1 MRNRTTLNCI
11 IIVIITIISGIA
23 FSSPALAKNEVEF
36 IPGEDSGFFYIIQ
49 KGDTLWDLSNKF
61 YNSQWDWPG
70 LWEINDEIKNP
81 HRIYPGQKIRIFFK
95 EEAKLKP
102 IIVPVKK
109 YKKEKKPEKIV
120 PSFSFAQ
127 IDRVGFIRKKAQPAL
142 GSIIRE
148 KDGNLMISTDDIVYI
163 KPTEKGALI
172 PGKRYHVYTAT
183 PIKEK
188 IHDRTFKGVKHLIKG
203 EIKVAEDKSDYVSA
217 VVTDTFR
224 DIENGDLIMEY
235 YDRDEVL
242 TVEEHPSPI
251 DARLICS
258 EDNTQMINDYR
269 IAFIDMGRKDV
280 KPGQIY
286 TVMRKNETKD
296 YSGWKPGKKK
306 TIPLEDL
313 KSGKLIVLQTEDITA
328 TVMIMSSTYAIHPDD
343 MVN

>member
-1 MRNRTTLNCI
+1 MITVLITL
-11 IIVIITIISGIA
+11 ISMNFFG
-23 FSSPALAKNEVEF
+23 SPALAKNEIEF
-36 IPGEDSGFFYIIQ
+36 IPGQDSGFFYIIQ
-49 KGDTLWDLSNKF
+49 KGDTLWDLSQKF

-70 LWEINDEIKNP
+70 LWEMNDEIKNP

-95 EEAKLKP
+95 EKAKLKP

-109 YKKEKKPEKIV
+109 YKKVKKPKKIV
-120 PSFSFAQ
+120 PSYSFAQ
-127 IDRVGFIRKKAQPAL
+127 MDQVGFIRKKAQSAL

-148 KDGNLMISTDDIVYI
+148 KDGNLLISTNDIIYI
-163 KPTEKGALI
+163 KPSEKGALI
-172 PGKRYHVYTAT
+172 PGKRYHIYTIT

-203 EIKVAEDKSDYVSA
+203 EIKVTEDKSDYVSA

-224 DIENGDLIMEY
+224 DIQNDDLIMEY

-242 TVEEHPSPI
+242 PVEEHPSPI

-258 EDNTQMINDYR
+258 EDNTRMINDYR
-269 IAFIDMGRKDV
+269 IAFIDIGKNEV

-296 YSGWKPGKKK
+296 YSGWKPGKK
-306 TIPLEDL
+306 TRIPLENL
-313 KSGKLIVLQTEDITA
+313 ESGKLIILHTEDIAA
-328 TVMIMSSTYAIHPDD
+328 TVVILSSTYAIHPDD